1 MVGGGDSV
9 AAIEKRGRG
18 QADARMDRRWA
29 PHSSSSRGQELPGR
43 ATTDRREH
51 ASTCAPPHAGVRWRT
66 TMGVNQHATLS
77 TKPCPAADAVDDL
90 APPMQPLS
98 CGSPLE
104 DSVDEQV
111 ARAVV
116 FTAIVGVP
124 LRWAIA
130 IGTFTG
136 ASNVIPYMGFAAVML
151 GGLAYALLAEDNHPL
166 VSGDSDHHDRESRRR
181 EQCQTSLSLRA
192 GLSGSC
198 DRRMDRRS
206 G

>member
-1 MVGGGDSV
+1 MGVPRGMARHACATAHRRAPVDTCVSLSAASLLDRRDRV
-9 AAIEKRGRG
+9 AASASAIAKVRPLGGCRN
-18 QADARMDRRWA
+18 
-29 PHSSSSRGQELPGR
+29 L
-43 ATTDRREH
+43 EH
-51 ASTCAPPHAGVRWRT
+51 AH
-66 TMGVNQHATLS
+66 
-77 TKPCPAADAVDDL
+77 DL

-130 IGTFTG
+130 IGIFTG
-136 ASNVIPYMGFAAVML
+136 ASNVIPYMGFAAAML
-151 GGLAYALLAEDNHPL
+151 GGLAYAVLAEDNHR
-166 VSGDSDHHDRESRRR
+166 DSDHHDRESPRR
-181 EQCQTSLSLRA
+181 EQRQTSHSLRA

-206 G
+206 GCRSSAR